1 MVTVEK
7 LRKANIQRFDII
19 VNMLFIDCYYQKNDY
34 GYRLYELSK
43 QHGPSKFIRLIKSFE
58 HEIRSNQ
65 HGFKKNYLP
74 ITKDYY
80 LNGDGVHRLSCCLY
94 FDLKKVPAEVDQRK
108 YKYVN
113 HYGLKWLKSNY
124 SDCDIE
130 KIVNFYCKIHFKNL
144 QKIKN
149 KIHNLIEKN
158 YDDTQIKN
166 VDEYLELLFGVNSVN

>member
-1 MVTVEK
+1 MVPVEK

-19 VNMLFIDCYYQKNDY
+19 VNMLFIDCYYQKNDC

-58 HEIRSNQ
+58 DA
-65 HGFKKNYLP
+65 GFYRKYLP
-74 ITKDYY
+74 ITEDYY
-80 LNGDGVHRLSCCLY
+80 LNGDGAHRLSCCLY
-94 FDLKKVPAEVDQRK
+94 FDLKKVPAEVNQKK

-130 KIVNFYCKIHFKNL
+130 KIVNFYCKIHFNNL

-149 KIHNLIEKN
+149 
-158 YDDTQIKN
+158 
-166 VDEYLELLFGVNSVN
+166 

>member
-1 MVTVEK
+1 MVPVDK

-19 VNMLFIDCYYQKNDY
+19 VNMLFIDWYYKKNDC

-58 HEIRSNQ
+58 NA
-65 HGFKKNYLP
+65 GFNRKFLP
-74 ITKDYY
+74 VTEDYY
-80 LNGDGVHRLSCCLY
+80 LNGDGAHRLSCCLY
-94 FDLKKVPAEVDQRK
+94 FDLKNVPAEVDQKK

-130 KIVNFYCKIHFKNL
+130 KIVNFYCKIHFNNL

-149 KIHNLIEKN
+149 KIFNLIKSN
-158 YDDTQIKN
+158 YDDTQIEN
-166 VDEYLELLFGVNSVN
+166 VDKYLELLFDINNVN